1 MTSYNAIDGVP
12 CTANKELL
20 TDVLR
25 NQWGFKGFVY
35 SDLISIE
42 AVSYTHLVGTSG
54 NISGEKTILSLA
66 GQVAMSWKDQVFLD
80 VTGRNDWSSS
90 CLLYTSRCV

>member
-35 SDLISIE
+35 SD
-42 AVSYTHLVGTSG
+42 
-54 NISGEKTILSLA
+54 
-66 GQVAMSWKDQVFLD
+66 
-80 VTGRNDWSSS
+80 
-90 CLLYTSRCV
+90 